1 MKEFLNICYKFFNR
15 FITGGELIE
24 KLSNIKNKEINKIIK
39 EIKNIIQTTPDE
51 EDEYIKKEKQTIK
64 KLIKRLENIPNKDEF
79 INKQLEQLKKDYK
92 RKRDSKE
99 RWFKITDYINNNE
112 YFNECFEN
120 LSDYELLEFIA
131 QYIQAPFP
139 PNINQE
145 EFEKIVKAGIEHDK
159 REWLWRLAFNYNN
172 KKINFDSIVDYF
184 IKVKDGY
191 YLTELISAVGE
202 NLDLDKIIDKVNDK
216 ELIEDLIT
224 RKDIIMH
231 YFSEE
236 QLNRIK
242 EKLEGDL

>member
-15 FITGGELIE
+15 FITGEDLVE
-24 KLSNIKNKEINKIIK
+24 KLDDIDQKEIKEIK
-39 EIKNIIQTTPDE
+39 QEIKNIIKTTSDE

-112 YFNECFEN
+112 YFNKCFEN

-145 EFEKIVKAGIEHDK
+145 EFEKLVKAGIKHDK
-159 REWLWRLAFNYNN
+159 REWLWRLAFNYERKN
-172 KKINFDSIVDYF
+172 INFDSIVDYF

-202 NLDLDKIIDKVNDK
+202 NLDLDKIIDKIIDK
-216 ELIEDLIT
+216 DLIEDLIT
-224 RKDIIMH
+224 RKDIIIH
-231 YFSEE
+231 YFSKE
-236 QLNRIK
+236 QINKIK